1 MIGAQDA
8 VIFLRASSSA
18 PKVQHPLRSSPSVDN
33 AAFVICDN
41 LLRSALNRIT
51 NSDMSEMQWL
61 QATLPIKEGAWV

>member
-8 VIFLRASSSA
+8 LILLRASFSA
-18 PKVQHPLRSSPSVDN
+18 PKVQHLLRSSPSVDN
-33 AAFVICDN
+33 AALVTFDN

-51 NSDMSEMQWL
+51 NSDMSETQWL